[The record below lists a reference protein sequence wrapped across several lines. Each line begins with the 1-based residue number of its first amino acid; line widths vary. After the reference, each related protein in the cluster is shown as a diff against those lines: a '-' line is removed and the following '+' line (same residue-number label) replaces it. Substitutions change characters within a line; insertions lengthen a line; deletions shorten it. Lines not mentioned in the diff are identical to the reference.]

1 MPEFTSANHRV
12 TMQTRKVKRGDVPTW
27 RVTDWEPLE
36 ISAVAIPAD
45 AGAQVCNGERFDCE
59 VRLLKV

>member
-1 MPEFTSANHRV
+1 
-12 TMQTRKVKRGDVPTW
+12 MQTRKVKRGDVPTW